1 MFREAT
7 HLTGVA
13 TDDDVKKRNSA
24 LRRYLAG
31 NSALWSVTSKSETT
45 HLTCISRVTPD
56 DDITKRNSAPS
67 KISILVEKLCPTIM
81 LVRGDGG
88 ESLAD
93 FASWEFMSC
102 EGFEGSSCQL
112 AVWSSGMILASG
124 ARGPGFNSQNSPNC
138 LSCILLCIG
147 SPDGR
152 ALSPSMW
159 SLSVWIAILCFGRM
173 LLELCFERGF
183 FFESI
188 VAMLSATGTSNP
200 GRSVWGP
207 SILTS

>member
-81 LVRGDGG
+81 LVREDGG

-112 AVWSSGMILASG
+112 AVWSSGMILLRVREVLGSIPRTAQIVFLASCFALVVQMG
-124 ARGPGFNSQNSPNC
+124 ERCRHRCDPYLFELQYFVLDECCLNS
-138 LSCILLCIG
+138 
-147 SPDGR
+147 
-152 ALSPSMW
+152 ALS
-159 SLSVWIAILCFGRM
+159 VV
-173 LLELCFERGF
+173 F
-183 FFESI
+183 FFFFWK
-188 VAMLSATGTSNP
+188 VL
-200 GRSVWGP
+200 
-207 SILTS
+207 